1 MPMEESPINS
11 ALSDIYDAL
20 SRNELVEASMLA
32 EEVMGDI
39 FRQWQKHKGDNEA
52 CELVAAT
59 CAYVAVM
66 TAMQRHQEAYAA
78 CMTAFAYTASCHVD
92 PSGLLSLS
100 LMTWKIL
107 EETLNSTSPADDSR
121 AREHVAAITSNLG
134 SLMYKYY
141 YATGYGNPDD
151 PALPEAYQALRV
163 ITGLVEIDPKLN
175 DTTKAISQ
183 LLRHSEATGLI
194 Q

>member
-1 MPMEESPINS
+1 MEESPINK
-11 ALSDIYDAL
+11 AIADIYSAMSNND
-20 SRNELVEASMLA
+20 LVEASMLA
-32 EEVMGDI
+32 EEVLGDI

-78 CMTAFAYTASCHVD
+78 CMTALAYTAPYNVD
-92 PSGLLSLS
+92 ASGLLSLC
-100 LMTWKIL
+100 LMTWNIL
-107 EETLNSTSPADDSR
+107 EHTLNSTQPADNSA
-121 AREHVAAITSNLG
+121 ARQHVGAITSSLG

-141 YATGYGNPDD
+141 YATGSDNPDD
-151 PALPEAYQALRV
+151 PALPDAYQALRV
-163 ITGLVEIDPKLN
+163 ITGLVDIDPRLS
-175 DTTKAISQ
+175 DTTKAISDV
-183 LLRHSEATGLI
+183 LRHSEAIGLI

>member
-1 MPMEESPINS
+1 MEESPVNAAIS
-11 ALSDIYDAL
+11 GIYSAL

-78 CMTAFAYTASCHVD
+78 CHDGICLYRALQSRTRGTPVTMPHDMEYPQTD
-92 PSGLLSLS
+92 P
-100 LMTWKIL
+100 
-107 EETLNSTSPADDSR
+107 
-121 AREHVAAITSNLG
+121 
-134 SLMYKYY
+134 
-141 YATGYGNPDD
+141 
-151 PALPEAYQALRV
+151 
-163 ITGLVEIDPKLN
+163 
-175 DTTKAISQ
+175 
-183 LLRHSEATGLI
+183 
-194 Q
+194 